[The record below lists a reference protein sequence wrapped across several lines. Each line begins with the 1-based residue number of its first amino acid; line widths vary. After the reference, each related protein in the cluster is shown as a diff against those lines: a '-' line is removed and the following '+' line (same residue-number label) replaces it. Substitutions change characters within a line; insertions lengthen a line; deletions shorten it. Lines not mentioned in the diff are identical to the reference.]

1 MNNNAADI
9 TIEISNCVVK
19 AIKNELISKGKN
31 SVRTYYKALDSFN
44 SISAHQDNICFCLA
58 YVLDLISNGKNNLSI
73 DFDLQR
79 NVTERSLSKASSL
92 LKSFINI
99 GELKACELYISSP
112 NKISFN
118 LLDI

>member
-1 MNNNAADI
+1 MNNAADI
-9 TIEISNCVVK
+9 TVEISNCVVK
-19 AIKNELISKGKN
+19 AIKNELASKGKI
-31 SVRTYYKALDSFN
+31 STRTYYKALDNFN
-44 SISAHQDNICFCLA
+44 SVSSHQDNIRFCLA

-79 NVTERSLSKASSL
+79 NVTERSLSKASNF
-92 LKSFINI
+92 LKSFSDIDK
-99 GELKACELYISSP
+99 LKACELYISSP